1 MNHGCRKCRREGE
14 KLMLKGERC
23 LSPKCAVVKRPYVP
37 GQHGPTSRIK
47 LSEYGKQLREKQ
59 KIRKVYGISESQ
71 LKIYYENADRK
82 TGNTA
87 ENLVSLLESRLDN
100 VLFRSG
106 IVNSHATAR
115 QLASHGRVYV
125 NNKRA
130 TSPSIIVKPNDVVKY
145 PKTLEIV
152 KNTKNAAPN
161 WISLDD
167 AKKEILVKHIPE
179 RVEIELNINE
189 NLIVEFYSR

>member
-1 MNHGCRKCRREGE
+1 
-14 KLMLKGERC
+14 MLKGERC